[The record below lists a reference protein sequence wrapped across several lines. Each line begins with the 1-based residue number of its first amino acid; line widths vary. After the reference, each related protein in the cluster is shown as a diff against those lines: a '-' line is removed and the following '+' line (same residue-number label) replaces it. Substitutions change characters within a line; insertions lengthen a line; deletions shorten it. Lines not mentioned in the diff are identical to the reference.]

1 MVLFDTYTIQLL
13 LMHRR
18 GSQSF
23 SYGSLRWG
31 VLVLAVLVAGMSSGM
46 GQMDGAVPEIA
57 MGAERDSA
65 DVGLAVQ
72 SDTSVRP
79 ARAGAPVPD
88 FEVEHLR
95 DSTRTFSPSD
105 FEGRYVLLNLWA
117 TWCAPCIKKIP
128 TLQTAR
134 QRYSDETLA
143 ILNVSFDRNRS
154 AVTDLLN
161 DHEIPGRHA
170 FVGIS
175 ALGGD
180 FGAMFARV
188 SQDDPSMRGLPNLA
202 LVDPNGQVVATL
214 GPTDE
219 RTVLDVLKTHLP

>member
-1 MVLFDTYTIQLL
+1 MALFDTYTIHLS
-13 LMHRR
+13 MHRC
-18 GSQSF
+18 GSQSS

-31 VLVLAVLVAGMSSGM
+31 ILVFAVLIAWTSSGM
-46 GQMDGAVPEIA
+46 GQADGGVPEVA
-57 MGAERDSA
+57 GDGEEGSPH
-65 DVGLAVQ
+65 VGLAVP

-105 FEGRYVLLNLWA
+105 FEGRHVLLNLWA
-117 TWCAPCIKKIP
+117 TWCAPCIAKIP
-128 TLQTAR
+128 TLHTAR

-143 ILNVSFDRNRS
+143 ILNVSFDRDRS
-154 AVTDLLN
+154 AAKDLLN
-161 DHEIPGRHA
+161 DRTFPGRHA

-180 FGAMFARV
+180 FGATFARI
-188 SQDDPSMRGLPNLA
+188 SQDDPSTRGLPNLT

-214 GPTDE
+214 GPMDE
-219 RTVLDVLKTHLP
+219 RTVLDVLETHLP